1 MKNLHKYKY
10 DIHSQQGEDGI
21 INEILKRS
29 FKKGKINTVEF
40 GAGDIE
46 QNSNT
51 LNLIKNNQVN
61 NAIFVEVDE
70 SLFKK
75 LQNLK
80 HKYKE
85 ITPIHKLVEYK
96 EGDSNTLDNLLKKN
110 DIKNDI
116 DIMSIDID
124 SYDLDVFKSIKVYH
138 PKLLIIEGGRQKYG
152 VLSEH
157 AIDKKLNSFSSIFNT
172 VSKKY
177 YLISYNGNLFFL
189 NKDFFS
195 KEHVVKNYYLDDE
208 YHYLLHC
215 IYYNQSKRNFFS
227 NLFIN
232 ILVKNK
238 FILKLLINYKQ

>member
-29 FKKGKINTVEF
+29 FKKEKINTVEF

-75 LQNLK
+75 LKNLK

-85 ITPIHKLVEYK
+85 ITPIHNLVEYK
-96 EGDSNTLDNLLKKN
+96 EGDSNTIDNLLKKN

-177 YLISYNGNLFFL
+177 YLIS
-189 NKDFFS
+189 
-195 KEHVVKNYYLDDE
+195 
-208 YHYLLHC
+208 
-215 IYYNQSKRNFFS
+215 
-227 NLFIN
+227 
-232 ILVKNK
+232 
-238 FILKLLINYKQ
+238 

>member
-1 MKNLHKYKY
+1 MN
-10 DIHSQQGEDGI
+10 
-21 INEILKRS
+21 
-29 FKKGKINTVEF
+29 
-40 GAGDIE
+40 
-46 QNSNT
+46 
-51 LNLIKNNQVN
+51 
-61 NAIFVEVDE
+61 
-70 SLFKK
+70 
-75 LQNLK
+75 
-80 HKYKE
+80 
-85 ITPIHKLVEYK
+85 
-96 EGDSNTLDNLLKKN
+96 
-110 DIKNDI
+110 
-116 DIMSIDID
+116 
-124 SYDLDVFKSIKVYH
+124 
-138 PKLLIIEGGRQKYG
+138 
-152 VLSEH
+152 
-157 AIDKKLNSFSSIFNT
+157 DKKLNSFSSIFNT